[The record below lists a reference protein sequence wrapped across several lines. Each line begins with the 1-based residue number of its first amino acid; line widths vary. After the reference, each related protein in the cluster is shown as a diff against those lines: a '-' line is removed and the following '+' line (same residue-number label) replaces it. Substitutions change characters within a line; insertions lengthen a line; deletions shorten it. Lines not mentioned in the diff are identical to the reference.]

1 MCGENPET
9 RMEELIQGFDS
20 SGHFMTDDGRDFT
33 ECSAKQVAQTL
44 GTSPQVAG
52 KVMRCF
58 DDLWKRKV
66 KRVDGRRKIVY
77 VPM

>member
-1 MCGENPET
+1 
-9 RMEELIQGFDS
+9 MEELIMDFDT

-33 ECSAKQVAQTL
+33 ECSAKQIAQVL

-58 DDLWKRKV
+58 DDLWKRVIREGKV
-66 KRVDGRRKIVY
+66 FY
-77 VPM
+77 VPVEV